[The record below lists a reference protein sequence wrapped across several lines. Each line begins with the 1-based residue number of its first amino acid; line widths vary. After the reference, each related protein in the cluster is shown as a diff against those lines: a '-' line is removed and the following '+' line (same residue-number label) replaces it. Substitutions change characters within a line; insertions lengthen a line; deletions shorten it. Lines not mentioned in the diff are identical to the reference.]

1 MYKIRSEESRGQSL
15 AVACYKHQF
24 KNAENRYV
32 TASWDERYDGEGPA
46 ASGERN
52 REPDLA

>member
-1 MYKIRSEESRGQSL
+1 MYKIRSKEDRGQSL

-24 KNAENRYV
+24 KNDENRYII
-32 TASWDERYDGEGPA
+32 ASWDERYDGEGPA
-46 ASGERN
+46 ASGEHD